1 MSKLLAIVR
10 REYVETVR
18 TKAFAFSTVLVP
30 LLMGVLVLLPGF
42 LARKS
47 PDEATRIG
55 VLDRTGKLFEAM
67 DKQMASDPNGDF
79 LKNKSRRY
87 PLTDV
92 AAGGRLT
99 DGQLEK
105 LERPYDIIQTLN
117 VDVLVEIKK
126 GVTGFEPNQVIY
138 YSSNVGNFEPIR
150 RVEKAINSIVPA
162 LRLEGSSLSNER
174 ITEATTPIDVVS
186 RKVSKEGKTED
197 RGFGQEWITAMTFAI
212 GLYTTT
218 LMAGL
223 ALSRGLLEEKANRV
237 VEVLISSVTPFQLM
251 TGKILGHAL
260 VILSQLAVWIM
271 LGAAVYL
278 RGLGGE
284 DAQKVLAAMNPTL
297 LSLLSVYFLLGYFL
311 YASLFAAVGAI
322 CTTEMEAQQ
331 TQTPLVLMQI
341 IPLVLAIAIVKTP
354 GSTLAVTLS
363 MIPFFAPS
371 VMMIRM
377 AVLPP
382 PVVEILASIAL
393 LILSVLLA
401 LWAVSKIFRVGIL
414 MTGKK
419 MTIQEVFR
427 WMRSA

>member
-1 MSKLLAIVR
+1 
-10 REYVETVR
+10 
-18 TKAFAFSTVLVP
+18 
-30 LLMGVLVLLPGF
+30 
-42 LARKS
+42 
-47 PDEATRIG
+47 
-55 VLDRTGKLFEAM
+55 
-67 DKQMASDPNGDF
+67 
-79 LKNKSRRY
+79 
-87 PLTDV
+87 
-92 AAGGRLT
+92 
-99 DGQLEK
+99 
-105 LERPYDIIQTLN
+105 
-117 VDVLVEIKK
+117 
-126 GVTGFEPNQVIY
+126 
-138 YSSNVGNFEPIR
+138 
-150 RVEKAINSIVPA
+150 
-162 LRLEGSSLSNER
+162 
-174 ITEATTPIDVVS
+174 
-186 RKVSKEGKTED
+186 
-197 RGFGQEWITAMTFAI
+197 
-212 GLYTTT
+212 
-218 LMAGL
+218 
-223 ALSRGLLEEKANRV
+223 
-237 VEVLISSVTPFQLM
+237 
-251 TGKILGHAL
+251 
-260 VILSQLAVWIM
+260 
-271 LGAAVYL
+271 
-278 RGLGGE
+278 
-284 DAQKVLAAMNPTL
+284 MNPTL